1 MSINVAKK
9 RLDTIKK
16 HIKSNLA
23 PKQAELLLRDPVKL
37 KDWIIK
43 NRTVAANL
51 GWKEGI
57 PDFKTLTRD
66 SGKIT
71 SELQT
76 VFSTAI
82 TNTPKLDIF
91 NQTMRDLAVGGF

>member
-37 KDWIIK
+37 KEWIIK

-57 PDFKTLTRD
+57 PDYKTLTN
-66 SGKIT
+66 SKTAEIIT
-71 SELQT
+71 DEFRT
-76 VFSTAI
+76 VFST
-82 TNTPKLDIF
+82 LV
-91 NQTMRDLAVGGF
+91 R